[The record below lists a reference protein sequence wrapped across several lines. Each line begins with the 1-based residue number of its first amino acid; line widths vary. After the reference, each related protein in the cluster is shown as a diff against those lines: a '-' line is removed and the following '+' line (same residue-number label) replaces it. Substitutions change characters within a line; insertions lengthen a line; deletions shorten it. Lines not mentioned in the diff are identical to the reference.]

1 MKVVVDSNVL
11 VSGLL
16 FGGVP
21 GQILS
26 AWTTGAFVLVVSP
39 SILSEYRRVGRE
51 LANGRPALDA
61 ALDALLALIAVH
73 ATVVDAP
80 PLDAPVS
87 ADKDDDQ
94 FLAAAQAGD
103 AAWIVSGDKHL
114 LAVSGWSGITVLKP
128 RASLDGPLALR
139 NR

>member
-1 MKVVVDSNVL
+1 MDTNVL

-21 GQILS
+21 GQILT
-26 AWTTGAFVLVVSP
+26 AWTSGAFGLVVSP

-51 LANGRPALDA
+51 LAQGRPTLDGALDS
-61 ALDALLALIAVH
+61 LLALIAVH
-73 ATVVDAP
+73 ATVVDAA
-80 PLDAPVS
+80 PLEAPVS
-87 ADKDDDQ
+87 ADPDDEQ
-94 FLAAAQAGD
+94 FLAAALAGD

-128 RASLDGPLALR
+128 RAFLDGPLAWR